1 MPVMKKSVFLPII
14 VLSMALLPVSLVAQP
29 HYAKVLKDLE
39 ANNLTLLAAAKQAEA
54 QQTAAHVGLLLD
66 DPDVEAAYFWGDPSE
81 NGIRWDI
88 SVSQSFQMPS
98 VLVRRA
104 RLRNLQE
111 NAAHLGYQALRYAT
125 LLETQQLCADLI
137 YYRNMAAIYNRRHE
151 AAVRLAGLYQRRYE
165 TGDCSIL
172 EYNRA
177 QMNLADIKNKS
188 TLANLD
194 VDHAIQDLRQLMNMP
209 NYSFLQMTYDS
220 VWSESSFETW
230 YEQFEMRNPTL
241 RQLDNQL
248 AISQQQEQLSRAQ
261 WLPQVSVGYA
271 AENVVGS
278 TWRGATLGLTLP
290 LWSQQRAVRSAKLQ
304 TAASQAALDAKRAEL
319 FAELRSMYHRH
330 EALIRDLQNLK
341 AAFQQNNSV
350 SLLERALEAGE
361 ISLEQY
367 LQQVNY
373 YNEVEI
379 EIWNTARQLEQLHLL
394 LYSVE
399 L

>member
-1 MPVMKKSVFLPII
+1 MKKSIFLPVIFLS
-14 VLSMALLPVSLVAQP
+14 LSMLPVALMAQP
-29 HYAKVLKDLE
+29 HYAQVLKDLE
-39 ANNLTLLAAAKQAEA
+39 ANNLSLLAAAKQAEA

-66 DPDVEAAYFWGDPSE
+66 NPEVDAAYYWGDPSE

-88 SVSQSFQMPS
+88 SVSQSFEMPS

-111 NAAHLGYQALRYAT
+111 NAAGLGYQALRYAT

-137 YYRNMAAIYNRRHE
+137 YYRNVAAIYNRRHS
-151 AAVRLAGLYQRRYE
+151 AAVRLAELYQRRYNA
-165 TGDCSIL
+165 GDCSVL

-177 QMNLADIKNKS
+177 QMNLADMQNKS

-194 VDHAIQDLRQLMNMP
+194 VDHAVHDLSHLMNMEH
-209 NYSFLQMTYDS
+209 YSFLQMAYDS
-220 VWSESSFETW
+220 VWSEPSFEAW
-230 YEQFEMRNPTL
+230 YEQFEMRNPAL

-248 AISQQQEQLSRAQ
+248 AVSQQQEQLSRAQ
-261 WLPQVSVGYA
+261 WLPQVSLGYA

-278 TWRGATLGLTLP
+278 TWRGATVGLTLP
-290 LWSQQRAVRSAKLQ
+290 LWSQQRAVRAAKLQ
-304 TAASQAALDAKRAEL
+304 TAASQAALDAKRTEL

-341 AAFQQNNSV
+341 AAFRQNNSI
-350 SLLERALEAGE
+350 SLLDRALEVGE

>member
-1 MPVMKKSVFLPII
+1 M
-14 VLSMALLPVSLVAQP
+14 LPVALVAQP
-29 HYAKVLKDLE
+29 HYAQVLKDLE
-39 ANNLTLLAAAKQAEA
+39 ANNLSLLAAAKQAEA

-66 DPDVEAAYFWGDPSE
+66 NPEVDAAYYWGDPSE

-88 SVSQSFQMPS
+88 SVSQSFEMPS

-111 NAAHLGYQALRYAT
+111 NAVGLSYQALRYAT
-125 LLETQQLCADLI
+125 LLETQQLCADLV
-137 YYRNMAAIYNRRHE
+137 YYRNVAAIYNRRHNS
-151 AAVRLAGLYQRRYE
+151 AVRLAELYRRRYNA
-165 TGDCSIL
+165 GDCSVL

-177 QMNLADIKNKS
+177 QMNLADMQNKS

-194 VDHAIQDLRQLMNMP
+194 VDHAVHDLSYLMNMEH
-209 NYSFLQMTYDS
+209 YSFLQMTYDS
-220 VWSESSFETW
+220 VWFEPSFEAW
-230 YEQFEMRNPTL
+230 YEQFEMHNPAL

-248 AISQQQEQLSRAQ
+248 AVSQQQEQLSRAQ
-261 WLPQVSVGYA
+261 WLPQVSLGYA

-278 TWRGATLGLTLP
+278 TWRGATVGLTLP
-290 LWSQQRAVRSAKLQ
+290 LWSQQRAVRAAKLQ
-304 TAASQAALDAKRAEL
+304 TAASQAALDAKRAERS
-319 FAELRSMYHRH
+319 AELRSMYRRH

-341 AAFQQNNSV
+341 AAFRQNNSI
-350 SLLERALEAGE
+350 SLLDRALEAGE

>member
-1 MPVMKKSVFLPII
+1 MSVMKKSVFLPII
-14 VLSMALLPVSLVAQP
+14 VLSIVLFPIALVAQP
-29 HYAKVLKDLE
+29 HYARVLKDLE

-54 QQTAAHVGLLLD
+54 RQAAAHVGLLLD
-66 DPDVEAAYFWGDPSE
+66 DPDVEAAYYWGDPADM
-81 NGIRWDI
+81 GIRWDI

-98 VLVRRA
+98 VLVSRA

-111 NAAHLGYQALRYAT
+111 NAAHLDYQALRYAT

-137 YYRNMAAIYNRRHE
+137 YYRNMVAIYNRRHA
-151 AAVRLAGLYQRRYE
+151 AAVRLAELYRRRYE

-177 QMNLADIKNKS
+177 QMNLADIQNKS

-194 VDHAIQDLRQLMNMP
+194 LDHAVHDLSHLMNMDD
-209 NYSFLQMTYDS
+209 YSFLQMSYDS
-220 VWSESSFETW
+220 VWSEPSFETW

-248 AISQQQEQLSRAQ
+248 AISQQQEQLSRVQ

-278 TWRGATLGLTLP
+278 TWRGATVGLTLP

-304 TAASQAALDAKRAEL
+304 TAAFQAALDAKRTEF
-319 FAELRSMYHRH
+319 FAELHCMYHRH

-341 AAFQQNNSV
+341 AAFRQSNSV
-350 SLLERALEAGE
+350 SLLDRALEAGE
-361 ISLEQY
+361 IGLEQY

-379 EIWNTARQLEQLHLL
+379 EIWNTARQLEQLHLI
-394 LYSVE
+394 LYSIE

>member
-1 MPVMKKSVFLPII
+1 MSVMKKSVFLPVI
-14 VLSMALLPVSLVAQP
+14 VLSMVLFPIALEAQP

-54 QQTAAHVGLLLD
+54 QQAAAHVGLLLD
-66 DPDVEAAYFWGDPSE
+66 DPDVEAAYYWGDPADM
-81 NGIRWDI
+81 GIRWDI

-111 NAAHLGYQALRYAT
+111 NAAHLDYQALRYTT

-137 YYRNMAAIYNRRHE
+137 YYRNMVAIYNRRHA
-151 AAVRLAGLYQRRYE
+151 AAVRLAELYRRRYE

-177 QMNLADIKNKS
+177 QMNLADIQNKS

-194 VDHAIQDLRQLMNMP
+194 LDHAMHDLSHLMNMDD
-209 NYSFLQMTYDS
+209 YSFLQMSYDS
-220 VWSESSFETW
+220 VWSEPSFETW

-241 RQLDNQL
+241 CQLDNQL

-261 WLPQVSVGYA
+261 WLPQVSLGYA

-278 TWRGATLGLTLP
+278 TWRGATVGLTFP

-304 TAASQAALDAKRAEL
+304 TVASQAALDAKRTEF
-319 FAELRSMYHRH
+319 FAELHCMYHRH

-341 AAFQQNNSV
+341 AAFRQSNSV
-350 SLLERALEAGE
+350 SLLDRALEAGE
-361 ISLEQY
+361 IGLEQY

-379 EIWNTARQLEQLHLL
+379 EIWNTARQLEQLHLI
-394 LYSVE
+394 LYSIE